1 MDIRLKISLTL
12 VAVALVS
19 LAILGAF
26 AYRTSAELLQQNS
39 VRQLNALA
47 ESKKQDLIKVHE
59 SWQNQLRLTRSR
71 AQLRYSIRDF
81 LNHGQGGSL
90 DDVTQIIGEATRA
103 VEDVVRLAVFDMEGT
118 EITAFGQASMQRHFE
133 VPDEDVKYVGSFLDE
148 QGGLQ
153 VILSSVIEMEGQA
166 IGVIEMTV
174 NASDLHDVTRNYTGL
189 GETGE
194 TMVINLT
201 SEDTVLVLNPLRHDS
216 QGTFRQQALK
226 STSEDIQ
233 AALAAKEITLTDNI
247 TDYRGVNVWSATR
260 YLPELQWGL
269 LVKVDAHEE
278 EARADVLKEAL
289 IDIALALSAFA
300 IIGGALI
307 GYHLTRPIHE
317 LVTVVKKVRDG
328 DMTVR
333 ADTQGD
339 DEIACLA
346 ESLNEMVAHLE
357 VERSKGA

>member
-19 LAILGAF
+19 LAILGVF

-59 SWQNQLRLTRSR
+59 SWKNQLRLTRSR

-81 LNHGQGGSL
+81 LNDGQGASL

-103 VEDVVRLAVFDMEGT
+103 VEDVVRLAIFDMKGT
-118 EITAFGQASMQRHFE
+118 EITAFGQASMQGHFE

-174 NASDLHDVTRNYTGL
+174 NALGLYDVTHNYTGL

-201 SEDTVLVLNPLRHDS
+201 SDDTVLVLNPLRHDS
-216 QGTFRQQALK
+216 QGTFRKQALK
-226 STSEDIQ
+226 STSEDMQ

-247 TDYRGVNVWSATR
+247 ADYRGVNVWSATR

-269 LVKVDAHEE
+269 LVKVDADEE

-307 GYHLTRPIHE
+307 GYHLARPIHE

-333 ADTQGD
+333 ADTRGD
-339 DEIACLA
+339 DEIAYLA

-357 VERSKGA
+357 VERSEGA

>member
-1 MDIRLKISLTL
+1 VDIRLKISLTL

-47 ESKKQDLIKVHE
+47 ESKKQDLIKLHE
-59 SWQNQLRLTRSR
+59 SWQNQLRLIRSR
-71 AQLRYSIRDF
+71 TQLRYSIRDF
-81 LNHGQGGSL
+81 LDDGQGASL
-90 DDVTQIIGEATRA
+90 EDVTRIIGEATRA
-103 VEDVVRLAVFDMEGT
+103 VEDVVRLAIFDMKGNEL
-118 EITAFGQASMQRHFE
+118 TAFGQSQMLHDFE

-148 QGGLQ
+148 QGGLK
-153 VILSSVIEMEGQA
+153 VILSSVIELEGQA
-166 IGVIEMTV
+166 ISVIEMTV
-174 NASDLHDVTRNYTGL
+174 NATDLYDVTLNYTGL

-194 TMVINLT
+194 TMVIKLT
-201 SEDTVLVLNPLRHDS
+201 SDDTVLVLNPLRHDP

-226 STSEDIQ
+226 STSEDMQ
-233 AALAAKEITLTDNI
+233 AALATKEITLTDNI
-247 TDYRGVNVWSATR
+247 ADYRSVNVWSATR

-278 EARADVLKEAL
+278 KARADILKEAL

-317 LVTVVKKVRDG
+317 LVAVVKKVRDG
-328 DMTVR
+328 DMTAR
-333 ADTQGD
+333 ADTRGD
-339 DEIACLA
+339 DEIAYLA
-346 ESLNEMVAHLE
+346 ESLNGMVAHLE
-357 VERSKGA
+357 AERSKDA

>member
-47 ESKKQDLIKVHE
+47 ESKKQDLMKVHE
-59 SWQNQLRLTRSR
+59 SWQNQLRLIRSR
-71 AQLRYSIRDF
+71 TQLRYSIRDF
-81 LNHGQGGSL
+81 LDDGQGPSL
-90 DDVTQIIGEATRA
+90 NDINRIIGEATRA
-103 VEDVVRLAVFDMEGT
+103 VEDVVRLAIFDMKGK
-118 EITAFGQASMQRHFE
+118 EITAFGQPPMARSFE
-133 VPDEDVKYVGSFLDE
+133 VPDVDVKYVGSFLDGK
-148 QGGLQ
+148 GGLQ
-153 VILSSVIEMEGQA
+153 VILSSVIELEDLA

-174 NASDLHDVTRNYTGL
+174 NATDLYDVTRNYTGL

-194 TMVINLT
+194 TMVMKLT
-201 SEDTVLVLNPLRHDS
+201 SDNTVLVLNPLRHDS
-216 QGTFRQQALK
+216 QGTFRQQMLED
-226 STSEDIQ
+226 TSEDMQ
-233 AALAAKEITLTDNI
+233 AALGAKEITLTDHI
-247 TDYRGVNVWSATR
+247 ADYRGVNVWSATR

-278 EARADVLKEAL
+278 EARADVLKDAL

-317 LVTVVKKVRDG
+317 LVAVVKKVRDG

-333 ADTQGD
+333 ADAKGD
-339 DEIACLA
+339 DELAYLA

-357 VERSKGA
+357 LERSKDA